1 MSAARRHRPPHGAR
15 LAKRCEARTNAAA
28 LGRWQSALLVALMA
42 AVTPAWAADALPSQE
57 AASWLQRLSDSAR
70 RTAYEGVFVFS
81 HGDVMQTMHIV
92 NRSTGALKESL
103 LTSLDG
109 SRREVVC
116 RQGESLSMVVDGT
129 GVRTERRPSSRHFPD
144 LLPVNAAALTNWYIV
159 RLGEMDRVA
168 GLECRW
174 LQLIPK
180 DAYRWGYALC
190 AEKNS
195 HLPLKAMMVNE
206 AGKPLLQYAFTEVR
220 ITANPRNA
228 EQSRGLPALE
238 PLARNAASE
247 VITVRQLPPGYTRV
261 AAVKRRLPNR
271 PNEVEHWV
279 YSDGLTHIS
288 LFIEPAVRPVET
300 VRGESAKGMLN
311 LLTRQVGNWQ
321 VTVLG
326 DAPWPAVEA
335 IATAVVER

>member
-1 MSAARRHRPPHGAR
+1 MSPAVRW
-15 LAKRCEARTNAAA
+15 LAG
-28 LGRWQSALLVALMA
+28 L
-42 AVTPAWAADALPSQE
+42 VTPALLAASALASDTLPNQE
-57 AASWLQRLSDSAR
+57 AAIWLQRMADSAR
-70 RTAYEGVFVFS
+70 RLPYEGVFVFS
-81 HGDVMQTMHIV
+81 HGDVMQTLHIV
-92 NRSTGALKESL
+92 NRSAGPLKESL

-116 RQGESLSMVVDGT
+116 RQGESLSMVPDGA
-129 GVRTERRPSSRHFPD
+129 GVRTERRLSSRHFPD
-144 LLPVNAAALTNWYIV
+144 LLPVNAAALTNWYTV

-168 GLECRW
+168 GMDCRW
-174 LQLIPK
+174 LQLTPK
-180 DAYRWGYALC
+180 DNYRWGYFLC
-190 AEKNS
+190 AETTS

-206 AGKPLLQYAFTEVR
+206 SGRPLLQYAFTEVR
-220 ITANPRNA
+220 IGAAPRANSQPRSPTGA
-228 EQSRGLPALE
+228 DQPA
-238 PLARNAASE
+238 RTNASE

-261 AAVKRRLPNR
+261 VAVKRRLPNR

-300 VRGESAKGMLN
+300 VKGESAKGMIN

-335 IATAVVER
+335 IATSLAER

>member
-1 MSAARRHRPPHGAR
+1 MSRAVRWLTG
-15 LAKRCEARTNAAA
+15 LATPVITA
-28 LGRWQSALLVALMA
+28 SALASD
-42 AVTPAWAADALPSQE
+42 PLPNQE
-57 AASWLQRLSDSAR
+57 AALWLQRVADSAR
-70 RTAYEGVFVFS
+70 RLPYEGVFVFN

-92 NRSTGALKESL
+92 NRAAGPLKESL

-116 RQGESLSMVVDGT
+116 RQGESMSIVPDGT
-129 GVRTERRPSSRHFPD
+129 GVRTERRLSSRHFPD
-144 LLPVNAAALTNWYIV
+144 LLPVNAAALTNWYAV

-168 GLECRW
+168 GLGCRW
-174 LQLIPK
+174 LQLTPK
-180 DAYRWGYALC
+180 DSFRWGYALC
-190 AEKNS
+190 AENSS

-206 AGKPLLQYAFTEVR
+206 SGKPLLQYAFTEVR
-220 ITANPRNA
+220 INTNTRAGNQPRNLPNA
-228 EQSRGLPALE
+228 EQVARTGPSE
-238 PLARNAASE
+238 P
-247 VITVRQLPPGYTRV
+247 VTVRQLPPGYTRV
-261 AAVKRRLPNR
+261 AAVKRKLPNR

-279 YSDGLTHIS
+279 YSDGLAHIS
-288 LFIEPAVRPVET
+288 LFIEPALKPVET

-335 IATAVVER
+335 IATSLAER

>member
-1 MSAARRHRPPHGAR
+1 MSPVVRWLTG
-15 LAKRCEARTNAAA
+15 LATP
-28 LGRWQSALLVALMA
+28 ALLVAS
-42 AVTPAWAADALPSQE
+42 ALASDPLPNQE
-57 AASWLQRLSDSAR
+57 AALWLQRIAESAR
-70 RTAYEGVFVFS
+70 RLPYEGVFVFN

-92 NRSTGALKESL
+92 NRSTGPLKESL

-109 SRREVVC
+109 NRREVVC
-116 RQGESLSMVVDGT
+116 RQGESLSVVADGS
-129 GVRTERRPSSRHFPD
+129 GVRTERRLSSRHFPD
-144 LLPVNAAALTNWYIV
+144 LLPVNAASLTNWYAV

-168 GLECRW
+168 GLDCRW

-180 DAYRWGYALC
+180 DVYRWGYVLC
-190 AEKNS
+190 AESTS

-206 AGKPLLQYAFTEVR
+206 SGRPLLQYAFTEVR
-220 ITANPRNA
+220 IGNAPRTSSP
-228 EQSRGLPALE
+228 SRSPAGADQ
-238 PLARNAASE
+238 PTRTNASE
-247 VITVRQLPPGYTRV
+247 VVAVRQLPPGYTRV
-261 AAVKRRLPNR
+261 VAVKRRLPNR

-300 VRGESAKGMLN
+300 VKGESAKGMIN

-335 IATAVVER
+335 IATGITER

>member
-1 MSAARRHRPPHGAR
+1 
-15 LAKRCEARTNAAA
+15 
-28 LGRWQSALLVALMA
+28 
-42 AVTPAWAADALPSQE
+42 
-57 AASWLQRLSDSAR
+57 
-70 RTAYEGVFVFS
+70 
-81 HGDVMQTMHIV
+81 MHIV

-109 SRREVVC
+109 NRREVIC
-116 RQGESLSMVVDGT
+116 RQGESLSMVADGS
-129 GVRTERRPSSRHFPD
+129 GVRTERRLGSRHFPD
-144 LLPVNAAALTNWYIV
+144 LLPVNAAVLTNWYIV

-195 HLPLKAMMVNE
+195 HLPLKARMVNE
-206 AGKPLLQYAFTEVR
+206 SGKPLLQYAFTDVR
-220 ITANPRNA
+220 IAGNPRA
-228 EQSRGLPALE
+228 PEQSRNLPAAGE
-238 PLARNAASE
+238 PLSRNAASE
-247 VITVRQLPPGYTRV
+247 VVIVRQLPPGFTRV

-300 VRGESAKGMLN
+300 VRGESAKGMFN

-335 IATAVVER
+335 IATAIAER